1 MSKVQKRRVS
11 PNHTHF
17 CTYLYPNLQY
27 NSFTVVPNNS
37 TFLNFNPMYSFE
49 IEIGINSKFFFKT
62 ITADSHKEA
71 LEFASM
77 MYPEANYI
85 ELV

>member
-1 MSKVQKRRVS
+1 
-11 PNHTHF
+11 
-17 CTYLYPNLQY
+17 
-27 NSFTVVPNNS
+27 
-37 TFLNFNPMYSFE
+37 MYSFE

-62 ITADSHKEA
+62 IMADSHKEA

-85 ELV
+85 ELA

>member
-1 MSKVQKRRVS
+1 
-11 PNHTHF
+11 
-17 CTYLYPNLQY
+17 
-27 NSFTVVPNNS
+27 
-37 TFLNFNPMYSFE
+37 MYSFE

-77 MYPEANYI
+77 MYPEATYI
-85 ELV
+85 EIA